1 MVFYYLFIVR
11 RMLELKIVKVKPVK
25 FYTLNVL
32 VRIGLFLFYAPLFIV
47 GVVLTCLI
55 QAKTAE
61 KSKSNIPVE
70 ADS

>member
-47 GVVLTCLI
+47 GVVLTCLLD
-55 QAKTAE
+55 QAKDAE
-61 KSKSNIPVE
+61 KSKKVTKIE
-70 ADS
+70 A